1 MRAEVWVHG
10 AVFALAVAQFFVF
23 WYLYRRS
30 GMSSATEAGGSSRA
44 AAAEGTRETGDHH
57 AACPNCGALNTAQ
70 FRYCQDCVA
79 ELPRNART
87 D

>member
-30 GMSSATEAGGSSRA
+30 TMSSTHEARGSGA
-44 AAAEGTRETGDHH
+44 AVGADGNREASDHH
-57 AACPNCGALNTAQ
+57 VACPNCGAVNTARFQ
-70 FRYCQDCVA
+70 YCQDCVE
-79 ELPRNART
+79 ELPRSART
-87 D
+87 S